1 MPTLTARLAIDLYME
16 QPYGSQQV
24 KQIRRMVNL
33 QQSTTSS
40 LTEQA
45 YRQIEEMIVTL
56 QLTPGQLLSEAGLM
70 SELAI
75 GRTPIRE
82 ALQRLA
88 FEGLVVIMPRRG
100 VLVSEINHARQL
112 QLLELRREVE
122 RLIMRG
128 AAKRATPEER
138 ETFAKLAADFE
149 SAANADDDVT
159 FMRLDLQFNKL
170 TIRAC
175 RNEYAAKTMQLMQ
188 GLARRFWY
196 QHYRQTLNLKR
207 CAHLHA
213 AVAQAIAE
221 GKPDLAANASDQ
233 LIDYMS
239 EFTRSSI

>member
-1 MPTLTARLAIDLYME
+1 
-16 QPYGSQQV
+16 
-24 KQIRRMVNL
+24 MVNL
-33 QQSTTSS
+33 QQSNTSS
-40 LTEQA
+40 LTERA

-56 QLTPGQLLSEAGLM
+56 QLTPGQILSEAGLM

-100 VLVSEINHARQL
+100 VLVSEINHARRL

-128 AAKRATPEER
+128 AAKRATPEEN

-149 SAANADDDVT
+149 SAADADDDVT

-213 AVAQAIAE
+213 VVARAIAE
-221 GKPDLAANASDQ
+221 GDPDRAANASDQ

-239 EFTRSSI
+239 EFTRASI